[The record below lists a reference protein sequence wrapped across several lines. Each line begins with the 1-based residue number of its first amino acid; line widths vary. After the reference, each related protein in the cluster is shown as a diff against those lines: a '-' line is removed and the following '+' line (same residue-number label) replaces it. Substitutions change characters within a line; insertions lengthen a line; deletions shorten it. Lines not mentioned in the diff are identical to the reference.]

1 MNTTRETIN
10 DMVEMLINLDEID
23 GELGPADNA
32 RIATQKAELKAKI
45 DELIRIDDVA
55 EDIADL

>member
-23 GELGPADNA
+23 GELGPGDNA

>member
-23 GELGPADNA
+23 GKLGPADNA

-55 EDIADL
+55 DDIADL

>member
-1 MNTTRETIN
+1 MVNMRNTIN

-23 GELGPADNA
+23 GELSPADNA

-55 EDIADL
+55 DDLADL